1 MKTVAIIGGGI
12 TGLTAAFRLQE
23 RGIPVTVYE
32 AGGRVGG
39 VIQSVR
45 QNGYLAEFGPNSML
59 ETSPKI
65 SALVRDLGL
74 EKRKLYTD
82 PRAENRYIVRGGQP
96 VLMESSP
103 LGFFKT
109 PLFSASAKAHL
120 MAEPFIRRAPADAEE
135 NLQEFVLRRLGK
147 EFLDYA
153 INPFVGGIYAGDPA
167 KLSVKHAFPKLHA
180 LEQRYGSL
188 ILGQVLGVRE
198 RKRRGEI
205 SKQNAKKFSFDEG
218 LQVLT
223 DELRAKLAG
232 SVELQSPVTEIE
244 QIKGGWLVTV
254 RVQGREESHEH
265 SAILFAAPAFKL
277 AEINLKTKADLSLKP
292 FEKIY
297 YPPVTSIVLGFRRE
311 DVDHPCNGFGAL
323 VPEVE
328 ELNILGVLFSSA
340 LFPNRAP
347 QGHITL
353 SCYVGGSR
361 NPSLALQDRSTL
373 RRLVL
378 QDLKKLLGVRGE
390 PTFEHYFTF
399 PKAIPQYVVGYGVM
413 KWFMKEIEQRARG
426 LFLAGHYRD
435 GIALSDSIISGDNAA
450 EKIDKFLSNVVTAAR
465 PKDKMQPAFQS

>member
-12 TGLTAAFRLQE
+12 TGLTAAFRLTE

-39 VIQSVR
+39 VIQSIR

-65 SALVRDLGL
+65 TALIRDLGL
-74 EKRKLYTD
+74 EKHRLYTD
-82 PRAENRYIVRGGQP
+82 PRAENRYIVRGGKP

-109 PLFSASAKAHL
+109 PLFSAGAKAHL
-120 MAEPFIRRAPADAEE
+120 LAEPFVRRAPADAEE
-135 NLQEFVLRRLGK
+135 NLQDFVLRRLGN

-188 ILGQVLGVRE
+188 ILGQVLGARE
-198 RKRRGEI
+198 RKRRGEV
-205 SKQNAKKFSFDEG
+205 SKQNSKKFSFDEG

-223 DELRAKLAG
+223 DELRAKLVGAI
-232 SVELQSPVTEIE
+232 ELQSPVTEIE
-244 QIKGGWLVTV
+244 QLAEGWRVTV
-254 RVQGREESHEH
+254 RVQGREEAHEH

-292 FEKIY
+292 LEKVY
-297 YPPVTSIVLGFRRE
+297 YPPVTSIVMGFRRE

-323 VPEVE
+323 VPAVE
-328 ELNILGVLFSSA
+328 GLNILGVLFSSA

-347 QGHITL
+347 KSHITL
-353 SCYVGGSR
+353 SCYVGGCR
-361 NPSLALQDRSTL
+361 NPLLALHDRSSL

-378 QDLKKLLGVRGE
+378 RDLKKLLGVRGE

-399 PKAIPQYVVGYGVM
+399 PKAIPQYVVGYGEM
-413 KWFMKEIEQRARG
+413 KRFMNEIERRAPG

-435 GIALSDSIISGDNAA
+435 GIALSDSILSGDNAA
-450 EKIDKFLSNVVTAAR
+450 EKIDKFLNHVIPAAGQAE
-465 PKDKMQPAFQS
+465 KAQAAH